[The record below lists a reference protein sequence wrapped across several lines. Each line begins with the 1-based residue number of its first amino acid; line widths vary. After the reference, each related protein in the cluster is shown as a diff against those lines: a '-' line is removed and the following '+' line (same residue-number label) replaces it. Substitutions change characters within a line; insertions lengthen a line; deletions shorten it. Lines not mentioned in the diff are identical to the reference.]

1 MCQTENVTNE
11 PTLPDSYTVVQAV
24 SMKPS
29 STSVPPLKTADYT
42 GYLKPAIAEEKE
54 RVGKAR
60 SLLGQNISAE
70 QTISWAGYH
79 ASRQLQLLNP
89 PAIIALLPLFLEKA
103 DSPAMVKHGM
113 NILKMITTVLNPGQS
128 ACL

>member
-1 MCQTENVTNE
+1 MFQTENVTKE

-24 SMKPS
+24 SMKQS

-54 RVGKAR
+54 WLGKAR

-70 QTISWAGYH
+70 ETISWAGYH
-79 ASRQLQLLNP
+79 ASR
-89 PAIIALLPLFLEKA
+89 
-103 DSPAMVKHGM
+103 
-113 NILKMITTVLNPGQS
+113 
-128 ACL
+128 

>member
-1 MCQTENVTNE
+1 MHKK
-11 PTLPDSYTVVQAV
+11 TLPDSYTVVQAV

-54 RVGKAR
+54 WVGKAR

-70 QTISWAGYH
+70 QTIAWAGYH
-79 ASRQLQLLNP
+79 TSRQLQLLNP
-89 PAIIALLPLFLEKA
+89 PAIIALSIVFRGSRLTSNDEA
-103 DSPAMVKHGM
+103 WTEHS
-113 NILKMITTVLNPGQS
+113 
-128 ACL
+128 